1 MNEQNFISITADS
14 VAGSVEEIREI
25 SAGFRKVPNPRKYSE
40 PCRGRIYR
48 NEGTE

>member
-1 MNEQNFISITADS
+1 MNERNFISITADS

-25 SAGFRKVPNPRKYSE
+25 AEGLWKVPNPQKNSE

-48 NEGTE
+48 KEGTE